1 MNLLSLNV
9 WGARAGLDELLAFFK
24 ERQNIDIFCLQEVWN
39 GGEHTRH
46 EVAAGQRMGK
56 VEMQLLTR
64 LGEVLPNHVAYFRPN
79 YFDFFGLAMF
89 VKKTIP
95 VITEGDHPIYR
106 ERGYVSP
113 NDIADHAR
121 QLQYVTIQTADGL
134 RTIINLHGAWQP
146 GGKGD
151 TEARLIQ
158 SQAIIHCAK
167 QVCYPTIIMGD
178 FNLLPDSKSIALIES
193 AGFHNLIREHGVTS
207 TRTSLYTKPVRFADY
222 TFVSPEISVK
232 EFKILPEEVSDHHAM
247 YVEVE

>member
-1 MNLLSLNV
+1 MKLISLNI
-9 WGARAGLDELLAFFK
+9 WGARAGLEELLAFFR
-24 ERQNIDIFCLQEVWN
+24 EHQDVDVFCLQEVWN

-56 VEMQLLTR
+56 VETQLLTK
-64 LGEVLPNHVAYFRPN
+64 LGEVLPNHVAYFRPS

-89 VKKTIP
+89 IKKTIP
-95 VITEGDHPIYR
+95 LIAEGDQPIYR
-106 ERGYVSP
+106 ERGYVDP

-121 QLQYVTIQTADGL
+121 QLQYVTLQTAEGI

-151 TEARLIQ
+151 TEARLLQ
-158 SQAIIHCAK
+158 SQAIIDCAK
-167 QVCYPTIIMGD
+167 QLGHPAIIMGD
-178 FNLLPDSKSIALIES
+178 FNLLPSSKSIALIES

-222 TFVSPEISVK
+222 TFVSSEIKVK
-232 EFKILPEEVSDHHAM
+232 EFKILPEEVSDHNAM
-247 YVEVE
+247 YLQIK